1 MLGSLQ
7 IEYIIK
13 VLLGGFISHCYRTR
27 SIDSNPQNELWI
39 PAAGTSRM
47 GCCGLRRSGAGGGKT
62 ASSVAVVAAKQPPH
76 AEWSSTSELVAA
88 KQPALAGGG
97 GKTATRREVLTRP
110 GRLAEVTRE

>member
-1 MLGSLQ
+1 MFVS
-7 IEYIIK
+7 
-13 VLLGGFISHCYRTR
+13 SP
-27 SIDSNPQNELWI
+27 DSDYQNEHQWI

-76 AEWSSTSELVAA
+76 AELSSASELVAA

-110 GRLAEVTRE
+110 GRLAEVTRGGQTTRSASRGS

>member
-1 MLGSLQ
+1 MAAKQPTGELVAAKQPALR
-7 IEYIIK
+7 
-13 VLLGGFISHCYRTR
+13 GGGGKTATPRGVEGY
-27 SIDSNPQNELWI
+27 P
-39 PAAGTSRM
+39 
-47 GCCGLRRSGAGGGKT
+47 GAGGGET

-110 GRLAEVTRE
+110 GRLAEVTIE